1 MKYTYIYIYVCVTG
15 LKTDRILPKKLV
27 KLKKLF
33 KILFKVE
40 DRGKKEFENENV
52 ISECGATSGNPI
64 FI

>member
-1 MKYTYIYIYVCVTG
+1 MTG